1 MYMITSLFLSLLNI
15 CLKTVSI
22 LSSQDIRQEG
32 FWSSSQ
38 NRIVDVVFIV
48 YAMGLKTSPNN
59 LRDCHILIVRDFLNQ
74 QLSSSRSR
82 LMSSYRSAPI
92 YFKR

>member
-1 MYMITSLFLSLLNI
+1 MYTITSLFLSLLNI

-22 LSSQDIRQEG
+22 LSSRDIRQEG

-38 NRIVDVVFIV
+38 NRIVAVVFIV

-59 LRDCHILIVRDFLNQ
+59 LRDCHILIY
-74 QLSSSRSR
+74 STR
-82 LMSSYRSAPI
+82 L
-92 YFKR
+92 FKPTALKFSFTFNELISKCTNLL